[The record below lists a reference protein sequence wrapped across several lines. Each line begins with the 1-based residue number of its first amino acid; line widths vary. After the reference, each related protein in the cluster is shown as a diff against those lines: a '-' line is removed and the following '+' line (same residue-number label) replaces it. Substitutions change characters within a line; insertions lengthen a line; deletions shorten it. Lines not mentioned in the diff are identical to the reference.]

1 MGSIRLS
8 VCREWYNTAINLGG
22 KTMDIDINKAKDIA
36 QDALEKVTKDATAK
50 KTADDAIN
58 AVEKK
63 VGIDLPD
70 VDTISKA
77 LGNK

>member
-1 MGSIRLS
+1 
-8 VCREWYNTAINLGG
+8 
-22 KTMDIDINKAKDIA
+22 MDFDLNKAKDVA

-70 VDTISKA
+70 VDTINKA

>member
-1 MGSIRLS
+1 
-8 VCREWYNTAINLGG
+8 
-22 KTMDIDINKAKDIA
+22 MDIDLNKAKDVA

-70 VDTISKA
+70 VDTINKA
-77 LGNK
+77 LGNT

>member
-1 MGSIRLS
+1 
-8 VCREWYNTAINLGG
+8 
-22 KTMDIDINKAKDIA
+22 MDIDLNKAKDVA

-70 VDTISKA
+70 VDTINKA

>member
-1 MGSIRLS
+1 
-8 VCREWYNTAINLGG
+8 
-22 KTMDIDINKAKDIA
+22 MDIDINKAKDLA
-36 QDALEKVTKDATAK
+36 QDALEQVSKDQTAK
-50 KTADDAIN
+50 KTANDAIN

-70 VDTISKA
+70 VDSINKA

>member
-1 MGSIRLS
+1 M
-8 VCREWYNTAINLGG
+8 E
-22 KTMDIDINKAKDIA
+22 IDINKAKDIA
-36 QDALEKVTKDATAK
+36 QDAFEKVTKDATAK

>member
-1 MGSIRLS
+1 
-8 VCREWYNTAINLGG
+8 
-22 KTMDIDINKAKDIA
+22 MDIDLNKAKDVA

-70 VDTISKA
+70 IDTINKA

>member
-1 MGSIRLS
+1 
-8 VCREWYNTAINLGG
+8 
-22 KTMDIDINKAKDIA
+22 MDIDINKAKDLA
-36 QDALEKVTKDATAK
+36 QDALEKVSKDTTAK
-50 KTADDAIN
+50 KTANDAIN

-70 VDTISKA
+70 VDSINKA